1 MKTTLTQL
9 TQPTKFSCVTTCL
22 AMLLG
27 HDIPDGVVAKYH
39 HKFFSG
45 AMSVYQIMDEL
56 GIKYRRPQRSKRY
69 ELKKGKTYLVSIPS
83 LNISGGLHQVIF
95 QITGSW
101 NIVVF
106 DPAQGRRGRKFY
118 QSTHLHLSEHCQ
130 HPLTWDIDAEIL
142 GIEPMVITTG
152 DEVRGSMLTAKRN
165 EEFLKEHNYD
175 FQEFLDKLDRPEQ
188 EDNYDLAP

>member
-1 MKTTLTQL
+1 MKTILTQL

-39 HKFFSG
+39 PQFFSG

-56 GIKYRRPQRSKRY
+56 GIQYRRPQRSKEH
-69 ELKKGKTYLVSIPS
+69 ELKKGKTYLVSVPS

-95 QITGSW
+95 QITQSW

-106 DPAQGRRGRKFY
+106 DPAQGRKGRRFY
-118 QSTHLHLSEHCQ
+118 QSTHRHIGDNCQ
-130 HPLTWDIDAEIL
+130 HPLTWNVDAEIL
-142 GIEPMVITTG
+142 GIEPIVITAA
-152 DEVRGSMLTAKRN
+152 DEIRGTMLTAKRN
-165 EEFLKEHNYD
+165 EEFMKEHTYD
-175 FQEFLDKLDRPEQ
+175 FQDFLDKLDRPE